1 MTLKLALA
9 TPLAALSLLV
19 AGSASAA
26 IVTTPLNV
34 REAPN
39 SSSAV
44 LDVLDEGT
52 EVECT
57 DMVGNWCE
65 LLDGEGYVYSA
76 YLDFD
81 EVSAIVVEDDDDF
94 VDYIDDD
101 IYDDIDDDF
110 DDDFDD
116 DY

>member
-1 MTLKLALA
+1 MTLKLAL
-9 TPLAALSLLV
+9 PLAALGIMV

-26 IVTTPLNV
+26 VVTTPLNV

-65 LLDGEGYVYSA
+65 LLNGEGYVFSA

-94 VDYIDDD
+94 VE
-101 IYDDIDDDF
+101 DIDDDF
-110 DDDFDD
+110 DEDMDDDFDDFDD